1 MDRACSTALR
11 ASMGLQK
18 RAFITLSTCWKNAV
32 KSLPSHSGLQAAGD
46 LAVWLS
52 STHWLIL
59 QDHTHTHTG
68 LACCSS
74 PSFHWYSQHLP
85 TEGWPGWVDLCSWLH
100 SHFPSLPI
108 VMHLSTNHT
117 QSWSASD
124 VEFLECFWNYSEK
137 IVMSP
142 GSTKSNFVDQDQNV
156 AIRPRC
162 LIFTYHMAHNTV
174 NIHET
179 SSSTV

>member
-1 MDRACSTALR
+1 MRSSPCQATVAYRLLEILLCGSHQHT
-11 ASMGLQK
+11 GLYCK
-18 RAFITLSTCWKNAV
+18 T
-32 KSLPSHSGLQAAGD
+32 
-46 LAVWLS
+46 
-52 STHWLIL
+52 
-59 QDHTHTHTG
+59 THTHTG